1 MQRLFAF
8 SVFIDS
14 LVKGTITS
22 KEPCYEGCVHI
33 ILPPILISIA
43 LGLFFYDRFYEGRE
57 PYNFLVAAF
66 YGAIFSL
73 MDFISFITGS
83 RLIGFYQ
90 YGIIGIEFSLCIL
103 FYER

>member
-1 MQRLFAF
+1 MICNPPIPPLAALFALFAF
-8 SVFIDS
+8 SAFIDS

-22 KEPCYEGCVHI
+22 KEPCYEGCVYI

-66 YGAIFSL
+66 
-73 MDFISFITGS
+73 
-83 RLIGFYQ
+83 
-90 YGIIGIEFSLCIL
+90 
-103 FYER
+103 